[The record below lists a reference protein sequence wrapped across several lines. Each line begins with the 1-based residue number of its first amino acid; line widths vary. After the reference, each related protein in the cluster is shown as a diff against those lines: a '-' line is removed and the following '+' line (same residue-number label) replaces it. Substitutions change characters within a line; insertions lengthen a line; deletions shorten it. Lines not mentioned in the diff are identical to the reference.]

1 MKCRVTRDLGACPE
15 WQSPLIVVKNF
26 RRVVA
31 AGTIID
37 QEQHPET
44 NVVALIRAGEAVPV
58 DDEAREACKM
68 TPAQIEAAQRAVQ
81 KMYTIQNEDDESED
95 E

>member
-31 AGTIID
+31 QGTIID
-37 QEQHPET
+37 QSEHPET
-44 NVVALIRAGEAVPV
+44 NVVALIRAGEAVPI
-58 DDEAREACKM
+58 DDEAKTACEM
-68 TPAQIEAAQRAVQ
+68 TPEQIVAAQSAVA
-81 KMYTIQNEDDESED
+81 KMYTIQTEDDETED